1 MVGYLVYLY
10 FLGVHTTDLTTS
22 LESKYNQAAIW
33 DLLPGYIR
41 PYGKR
46 MYPLAA
52 MVANITRPT
61 LDCPAL
67 MHHDNVVMFV
77 HEMGRVLHGLLSRL
91 QFSRIHETRVARDFV
106 D

>member
-10 FLGVHTTDLTTS
+10 FLGVHITDLTTS

-41 PYGKR
+41 PDGKH

-52 MVANITRPT
+52 MVANLARPS
-61 LDCPAL
+61 LDHPAL
-67 MHHDNVVMFV
+67 MRHDNIIMFV
-77 HEMGRVLHGLLSRL
+77 HETDHVLHGLLSYIAVL
-91 QFSRIHETRVARDFV
+91 ALS
-106 D
+106 